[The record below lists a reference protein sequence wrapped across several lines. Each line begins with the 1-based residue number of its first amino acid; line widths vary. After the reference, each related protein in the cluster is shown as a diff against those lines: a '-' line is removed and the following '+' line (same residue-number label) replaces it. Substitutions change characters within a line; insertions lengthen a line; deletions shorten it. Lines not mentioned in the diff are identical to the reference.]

1 MEMDPNQKRHLSS
14 LITMNHDRSLGTML
28 RVLLPFLV
36 FLLVASGASA
46 ATLNV
51 VGGQL
56 LGASGVIVDGSSYD
70 VTFLDGT

>member
-70 VTFLDGT
+70 VAFLDGT